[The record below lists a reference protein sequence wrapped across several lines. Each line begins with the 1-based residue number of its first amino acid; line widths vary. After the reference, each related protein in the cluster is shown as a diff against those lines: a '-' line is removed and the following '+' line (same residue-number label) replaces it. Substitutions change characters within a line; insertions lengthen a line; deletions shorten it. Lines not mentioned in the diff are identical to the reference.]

1 MFGLFEKLLSM
12 FGELMTL
19 IVAIGLANGSA
30 KNLIVNTVTIVK
42 KPKQVF
48 KSSSAGDMLA
58 TLVIYTIFIV
68 PVTAIANHVI
78 FSDTHAW
85 GLF

>member
-19 IVAIGLANGSA
+19 IVAIGLLKGSS
-30 KNLIVNTVTIVK
+30 KSLVGNVETIVTN
-42 KPKQVF
+42 PKQVF

-68 PVTAIANHVI
+68 PVTMIANHVI
-78 FSDTHAW
+78 VSDTHSW